1 MISNP
6 RGAPTAPPEQPPEP
20 KQCGR
25 CLSGDTKD
33 GETCTD
39 CGETAS
45 DQPGFWD
52 VTDEQYHADTRFVG
66 NSMLKTF
73 SESVLR
79 YHAKYVAKTLREEP
93 SDALRLGSAFHA
105 MVLQPQKNLVAVGPK
120 VDRRTKDGKCM
131 WLLFEQDNIGRIKV
145 TLDEYETLSAMAEA
159 IRGNPTTKDLI
170 NTDGMAEAAI
180 RWQDESSGLWCKS
193 KFDLVTSDFILDLKT
208 IDRLENWPKHVA
220 NFGYHRQQ
228 AFYQSGDEHV
238 SRHYGHHDKT
248 KEFVFVVVEKE
259 PPHEA
264 AAFVLTDDA
273 VGQGRTENLD
283 AMLELVSRM
292 KHDNWKSRYYHKITK
307 TSLPR
312 WAMKGA

>member
-6 RGAPTAPPEQPPEP
+6 RGAPTAPPEQPQEP
-20 KQCGR
+20 KECGR
-25 CLSGDTKD
+25 CQAGDTKD

-39 CGETAS
+39 CGGVAPE
-45 DQPGFWD
+45 QPGFWD
-52 VTDEQYHADTRFVG
+52 VTDEEYFADTRFVS

-73 SESVLR
+73 SASVLR
-79 YHAKYVAKTLREEP
+79 YHAKYIAKSLKEEQ
-93 SDALRLGSAFHA
+93 SDELRLGSAFHA
-105 MVLQPQKNLVAVGPK
+105 MIFQPHKDLVAVGPK
-120 VDRRTKDGKCM
+120 VDRRTKAGKET
-131 WLLFEQDNIGRIKV
+131 WWFFESENEGKILV
-145 TLDEYETLSAMAEA
+145 NSDEYMTLTSMAKA
-159 IRGNPTTKDLI
+159 IQGNPTTKDLI
-170 NTDGMAEAAI
+170 ETDGMMETAF
-180 RWQDESSGLWCKS
+180 RWQDESTGLWCKG
-193 KFDLVTSDFILDLKT
+193 KADLITEDFILDVKT
-208 IDRLENWPKHVA
+208 IASIENWPKHVA